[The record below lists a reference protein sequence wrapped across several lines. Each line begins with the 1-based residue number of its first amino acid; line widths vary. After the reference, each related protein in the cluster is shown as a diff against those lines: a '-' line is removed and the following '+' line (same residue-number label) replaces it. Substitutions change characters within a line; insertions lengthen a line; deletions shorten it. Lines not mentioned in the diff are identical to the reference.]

1 MYPIRAP
8 KTRTLQKRI
17 QKMPDLQCIHQV
29 GWRILSMLRHAPA
42 YQGTRVWPQ
51 GISCQTGDVGRGG
64 AILNYCKDKC
74 SEWAA
79 RVCRYSEGIKRCT
92 PCEKFIRWEGNNC
105 PCCGTKLKSR
115 AYPTEVRTREKRKKA
130 RLEECG
136 ITKSCK
142 ICGVSF
148 TSTNTRRVTCGGEC
162 SITWLYSKERKGKRY

>member
-1 MYPIRAP
+1 M
-8 KTRTLQKRI
+8 
-17 QKMPDLQCIHQV
+17 
-29 GWRILSMLRHAPA
+29 
-42 YQGTRVWPQ
+42 
-51 GISCQTGDVGRGG
+51 
-64 AILNYCKDKC
+64 NYCKDKC

-105 PCCGTKLKSR
+105 PCCGTKLKSK
-115 AYPTEVRTREKRKKA
+115 AYPTEVRTREKKKKA

-148 TSTNTRRVTCGGEC
+148 TSTNTRRVTCGGKC
-162 SITWLYSKERKGKRY
+162 SIMYLNSSARKKRRDRY